1 MAVQLFRSQGVLS
14 LSASCGDRRGIRHCC
29 LEQYHDAQIRRWCGR
44 NDVSVWCGPGPIV
57 PRHLSHAK
65 GRSAMSNESLLMTI
79 VVGGVAGWL
88 AGLVMRGSGYGVVGD
103 IVVGLLGAFV
113 GNWLLRATNFSL
125 NLGTPVLNRIV
136 VALVGAV
143 VLMFAIGMLRP
154 RSLWERTSDVWRR
167 R

>member
-1 MAVQLFRSQGVLS
+1 
-14 LSASCGDRRGIRHCC
+14 
-29 LEQYHDAQIRRWCGR
+29 
-44 NDVSVWCGPGPIV
+44 
-57 PRHLSHAK
+57 
-65 GRSAMSNESLLMTI
+65 MSNESLLMTI

-88 AGLVMRGSGYGVVGD
+88 AGLVMRGSGYGVIGD

-143 VLMFAIGMLRP
+143 VLMFVVGMLRP
-154 RSLWERTSDVWRR
+154 RSLWERASDVWRR